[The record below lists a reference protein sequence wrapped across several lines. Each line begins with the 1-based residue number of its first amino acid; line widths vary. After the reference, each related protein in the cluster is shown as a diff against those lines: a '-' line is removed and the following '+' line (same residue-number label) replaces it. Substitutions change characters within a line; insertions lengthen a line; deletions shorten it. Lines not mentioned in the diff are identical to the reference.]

1 MRGWNRLT
9 VQVNTGS
16 SVGARTE
23 NERQNIMVVTKR
35 SKKTILMFGAS
46 LLLLSVFS
54 CVLEAL
60 PVKPTPTPV
69 DTPVSTITPESVNTV
84 IPYSHIPHPTSET
97 VGKWNLRSC
106 PRTDCEVITVIPD
119 GQLLTIEEDKGDWLR
134 VIYPGYAGWVHR
146 KAVE

>member
-9 VQVNTGS
+9 VLVNTGS

-54 CVLEAL
+54 CVLETL

-69 DTPVSTITPESVNTV
+69 DTPVSTITPESVNTD
-84 IPYSHIPHPTSET
+84 IPYSHIPHPTSYT
-97 VGKWNLRSC
+97 VGKWNLRAG
-106 PRTDCEVITVIPD
+106 PGTNYAVITVIPD
-119 GQLLTIEEDKGDWLR
+119 GTLLTIEETRDDWLR

-146 KAVE
+146 KAIE